1 MKPRVLKTEADY
13 TRALA
18 KVDRLMDA
26 KPGSPQEEEL
36 ELWSLLVEHYEKE
49 HFPIDFPDPVEAIRF
64 RMEQEGLRQKDLVRF
79 LPGKNRVSEIL
90 NRKRPLSL
98 GMIRSLHQGLGI
110 PAAVLLREVAA

>member
-1 MKPRVLKTEADY
+1 MRARVSDE
-13 TRALA
+13 
-18 KVDRLMDA
+18 
-26 KPGSPQEEEL
+26 Q
-36 ELWSLLVEHYEKE
+36 YENE

-110 PAAVLLREVAA
+110 PAAVLLREVAS